1 MADWESA
8 EYDRA
13 DPCAQR
19 AAKSSVQ
26 SSKAELLAAIAARRQ
41 AQLLRSSKAPSPPSG
56 MLLFVAEFVGLRV
69 GSLPF
74 RTRQFSR
81 GRLRS
86 LKRGVLLTLGALR
99 ALFLPSVVCNNM
111 DDCVIGKF
119 RSDGDFC

>member
-8 EYDRA
+8 EYGRA
-13 DPCAQR
+13 DPRARR
-19 AAKSSVQ
+19 AAK

-41 AQLLRSSKAPSPPSG
+41 AQLLRSSKALSPPSG
-56 MLLFVAEFVGLRV
+56 MLLLGAEFVGLRV
-69 GSLPF
+69 DSLPF

-86 LKRGVLLTLGALR
+86 LKRDVLLTLGALR